1 MINQNWIYVGVG
13 IQTLGGIGYLIDTL
27 KGRVRPNKVGWL
39 LWSIAPL
46 IAFFAMIKQGVG
58 PEAWATFI
66 VGFLPMLVFLASFV
80 NKKAYWEITKLD
92 YICGTLSVLGLILWM
107 ITKVGNIAIF
117 FSIVA
122 DALASFLTIYKS
134 YKVPESESHLVFT
147 LGIINAAIG
156 LLVIKDWSF
165 QSYAFNL
172 YILVDDILI
181 ASLIITKIG
190 PIIDKKLKSVFAKA
204 IK

>member
-1 MINQNWIYVGVG
+1 MINPNWIYFGLAV
-13 IQTLGGIGYLIDTL
+13 QTFGGIGYLIDTL
-27 KGRVRPNKVGWL
+27 KGRVKPNKVGWL

-58 PEAWATFI
+58 MEAWATFI
-66 VGFLPMLVFLASFV
+66 VGFLPLCVFIASFV

-92 YICGTLSVLGLILWM
+92 YICGGLSVLGLVLWM
-107 ITKVGNIAIF
+107 VTKVGNVAIL

-134 YKVPESESHLVFT
+134 YKKPETESHPVFT

-156 LLVIKDWSF
+156 LLVIKDWNF
-165 QSYAFNL
+165 QNYAFNL
-172 YILVDDILI
+172 YILFDDILI
-181 ASLIITKIG
+181 AGLILTKIG
-190 PIIDKKLKSVFAKA
+190 PKIEKRFLNKSS
-204 IK
+204 

>member
-1 MINQNWIYVGVG
+1 MINQNWIYIGVG

-46 IAFFAMIKQGVG
+46 IAFFAMIKQRVG

-66 VGFLPMLVFLASFV
+66 VGFLPLLVFMASFV
-80 NKKAYWEITKLD
+80 NKKAYWKITKLD

-107 ITKVGNIAIF
+107 ITKVGNVAIF

-134 YKVPESESHLVFT
+134 YKEPESESHLIFT

-156 LLVIKDWSF
+156 LLVINEWNF
-165 QSYAFNL
+165 QNYAFNL
-172 YILVDDILI
+172 YILADHIIISGLIL
-181 ASLIITKIG
+181 TKIG
-190 PIIDKKLKSVFAKA
+190 PKINKYFKSIKLK
-204 IK
+204 

>member
-1 MINQNWIYVGVG
+1 MINPNWIYFGLAV
-13 IQTLGGIGYLIDTL
+13 QTFGGIGYLIDTL
-27 KGRVRPNKVGWL
+27 KGRVKPNKVGWL
-39 LWSIAPL
+39 LWSVAPL

-66 VGFLPMLVFLASFV
+66 VGFMPLLVFFASFV

-92 YICGTLSVLGLILWM
+92 YICGGLSVLGLVLWM
-107 ITKVGNIAIF
+107 FTRVGNIAIL

-134 YKVPESESHLVFT
+134 YKKPETESHPVFT

-156 LLVIKDWSF
+156 LLVIKDWNF
-165 QSYAFNL
+165 QNYAFNL
-172 YILVDDILI
+172 YILFDDILI
-181 ASLIITKIG
+181 AGLILTKIG
-190 PIIDKKLKSVFAKA
+190 P
-204 IK
+204 

>member
-13 IQTLGGIGYLIDTL
+13 IQTIGGIGYLIDTL
-27 KGRVRPNKVGWL
+27 RGKVKPNKVGWL

-66 VGFLPMLVFLASFV
+66 VGFLPLLVFIASFV

-92 YICGTLSVLGLILWM
+92 YICGALSVLGLILWM
-107 ITKVGNIAIF
+107 FTRVGNIAIF
-117 FSIVA
+117 FSIMA
-122 DALASFLTIYKS
+122 DALASYLTIYKS
-134 YKVPESESHLVFT
+134 YKKPETESHLVFT

-156 LLVIKDWSF
+156 LLIIKEWNF
-165 QSYAFNL
+165 QNYAFNL
-172 YILVDDILI
+172 YILIDDILI
-181 ASLIITKIG
+181 ATLITTKIG
-190 PIIDKKLKSVFAKA
+190 PKVDKLLSNKSNL
-204 IK
+204 

>member
-1 MINQNWIYVGVG
+1 MINQNWIYIGVG

-66 VGFLPMLVFLASFV
+66 VGFLPLLVFMASFV
-80 NKKAYWEITKLD
+80 NKKAYWKITKLD

-107 ITKVGNIAIF
+107 ITKVGNVAIF

-134 YKVPESESHLVFT
+134 YKEPESESHLIFT

-156 LLVIKDWSF
+156 LLVINEWNF
-165 QSYAFNL
+165 QNYAFNL
-172 YILVDDILI
+172 YILADDIIISGLI
-181 ASLIITKIG
+181 LTKIG
-190 PIIDKKLKSVFAKA
+190 PKINKYFKSIKLK
-204 IK
+204 

>member
-1 MINQNWIYVGVG
+1 MINQNWIYIGVG

-27 KGRVRPNKVGWL
+27 KGRVKPNKVGWL

-46 IAFFAMIKQGVG
+46 IAFSAMIKQGVG

-66 VGFLPMLVFLASFV
+66 VGFLPLLVFIASFV

-107 ITKVGNIAIF
+107 VTKVGNVAIL

-134 YKVPESESHLVFT
+134 YKDPESESHLVFT

-156 LLVIKDWSF
+156 LLIINEWNF
-165 QSYAFNL
+165 QNYAFNL
-172 YILVDDILI
+172 YILVDDIIISGLI
-181 ASLIITKIG
+181 LTKIG
-190 PIIDKKLKSVFAKA
+190 PKIDKYFKSIKLK
-204 IK
+204 